1 MPKVLR
7 IINRFNVGGPIYN
20 ATYLSKYLEP
30 DFETFLIGGPAGLNE
45 ESSLYIPEKLGIK
58 TEVIPEMSRAI
69 GIKNDWVAYKKIK
82 KIIREYKP
90 DIVHTH
96 ASKAGFL
103 GRMAAHSLKVPVIV
117 HTFHGNV
124 FDAYFSKLKSKIFQS
139 IEKFLAHRTD
149 AIIAI
154 SPNQKKDLSAVYKIC
169 SEEKIT
175 MIPLGFDLSKFN
187 ENKIG
192 KRNKFRSEY
201 GISDEEIVITIVGR
215 LVPVKNHELFLDAID
230 FVRENSSKKI
240 RAFVVGD
247 GEQKQKLMNYCSEKK
262 LPFCDAL
269 TSDANALITF
279 TSWIKDVD
287 VVYCGSDIV
296 ALSSL
301 NEGTPV
307 SLIEAQAAG
316 KPIVTTRVGGVENIV
331 LQGETGLISDL
342 KNPEEFC
349 FNLLALVEDEKL
361 RQKYSEKGWDFVKER
376 FHYLR
381 LVADMKKLYT
391 GLIKTKKV
399 S

>member
-20 ATYLSKYLEP
+20 ASYLSKYLEP
-30 DFETFLIGGPAGLNE
+30 DFETFLIGGPAGPNE

-58 TEVIPEMSRAI
+58 TEIIPEMSRAI
-69 GIKNDWVAYKKIK
+69 GIKNDWTAYKKIK

-103 GRMAAHSLKVPVIV
+103 GRMAAHRLKVPVIV

-124 FDAYFSKLKSKIFQS
+124 FDAYFSKVKSKIFQS
-139 IEKFLAHRTD
+139 IEKFLARRTD

-154 SPNQKKDLSAVYKIC
+154 SQNQKKDLSWVYHVC
-169 SEEKIT
+169 NEEKIT
-175 MIPLGFDLSKFN
+175 MIPLGFDLNKFN
-187 ENKIG
+187 ENKEE
-192 KRNKFRSEY
+192 KRNLFRSEHN
-201 GISDEEIVITIVGR
+201 ILKDEIVITIVGR
-215 LVPVKNHELFLDAID
+215 LVPVKNHELFFDALD
-230 FVRENSSKKI
+230 FVVKNSAKKI

-247 GEQKQKLMNYCSEKK
+247 GEQKQRLMNYCNEKK
-262 LPFCDAL
+262 LPFCDSLKSDSTAL
-269 TSDANALITF
+269 VTF

-287 VVYCGSDIV
+287 VVYSGSDIV

-316 KPIVTTRVGGVENIV
+316 KPIVTTKVGGVENIV
-331 LQGETGLISDL
+331 LQGETGLISDV

-349 FNLLALVEDEKL
+349 SNLLALVENENL
-361 RQKYSEKGWDFVKER
+361 RQQFAEKGWDFVKER

-381 LVADMKKLYT
+381 LVADMKQLYT

>member
-30 DFETFLIGGPAGLNE
+30 DFETFLIGGPAGPNE

-58 TEVIPEMSRAI
+58 IEVIPEMSRAI
-69 GIKNDWVAYKKIK
+69 GIKNDWIAYKKIK
-82 KIIREYKP
+82 KIIREFKP

-103 GRMAAHSLKVPVIV
+103 GRMAAHQLKVPVIV

-124 FDAYFSKLKSKIFQS
+124 FDAYFSRIKSKIFQC
-139 IEKFLAHRTD
+139 IERYLARKTD

-154 SPNQKKDLSAVYKIC
+154 SSNQKNDLSTVYKIC
-169 SEEKIT
+169 NADKIT
-175 MIPLGFDLSKFN
+175 MIPLGFDLNKFN
-187 ENKIG
+187 ENKEE
-192 KRNKFRSEY
+192 KRSEFRKKY
-201 GISDEEIVITIVGR
+201 SIATDEIVITIVGR
-215 LVPVKNHELFLDAID
+215 LVPVKNHELFFDAID
-230 FVRENSSKKI
+230 FVRKHSAKKLRI
-240 RAFVVGD
+240 FVVGD
-247 GEQKQKLMNYCSEKK
+247 GEQKALLIKYCTEKE
-262 LPFCDAL
+262 LPFCDVL
-269 TSDANALITF
+269 KSDPDSLVTF
-279 TSWIKDVD
+279 TSWIKEVD

-316 KPIVTTRVGGVENIV
+316 KPIVTTKVGGVENVV
-331 LQGETGLISDL
+331 LHGKTGFIS
-342 KNPEEFC
+342 KINQPEEFYD
-349 FNLLALVEDEKL
+349 NLLTLVEDEKL
-361 RQKYSEKGWDFVKER
+361 RQLFSEKGWDFVKER

-381 LVADMKKLYT
+381 LVSDMKTLYLT
-391 GLIKTKKV
+391 LINTKKV
-399 S
+399 R